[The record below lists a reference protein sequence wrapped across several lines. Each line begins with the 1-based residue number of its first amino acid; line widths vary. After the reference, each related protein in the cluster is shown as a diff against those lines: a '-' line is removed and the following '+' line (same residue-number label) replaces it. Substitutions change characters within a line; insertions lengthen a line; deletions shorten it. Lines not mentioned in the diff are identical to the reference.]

1 MSKLTINNFV
11 IGICKKSHIQFSSR
25 RLILIIFTIAFTT
38 SLAQKKEE
46 SKINT
51 KINKDY
57 NSSRKAFKGKLNSE
71 EYIEIRNLILNE
83 LNIEIP
89 KKNAILINYYQYGNN
104 CYEYKLDEKDA
115 LIVIQNC
122 FRISSK
128 LSKENNTSDFFVYS
142 SEALKKE
149 RIETFD
155 NFILDS
161 GFFDKNIFTLKENC
175 RAFFIL
181 KPNGEFMK
189 YYGSDYFSEVKSF
202 LEKK

>member
-1 MSKLTINNFV
+1 MFKLTINSFV
-11 IGICKKSHIQFSSR
+11 VGICKKSYIKLSYR
-25 RLILIIFTIAFTT
+25 RILLIIFTITF
-38 SLAQKKEE
+38 SSSFAQNKEK

-71 EYIEIRNLILNE
+71 EYKEIRNLILKE
-83 LNIEIP
+83 LKVEIP
-89 KKNAILINYYQYGNN
+89 EKNAILINYYQYGNN

-115 LIVIQNC
+115 LTVIQNC
-122 FRISSK
+122 FRISSR

-149 RIETFD
+149 RIETFN

-181 KPNGEFMK
+181 KSDGEFLK
-189 YYGSDYFSEVKSF
+189 YYGSDYFSEVKNF